1 MKKKTLAVL
10 SAVMIMAMS
19 SMTVFA
25 ASPTVGTTEVPEA
38 GQTAMT
44 SVEATGTPEE
54 YAAKTAASDGYA
66 VKAVSQQTASAA
78 AVAVQNNVLNH
89 LAAIGNA
96 LGNSNVVA
104 AATDSTAVV
113 SAKILSTVDV
123 SATSA
128 AKDANGNYN
137 VTLGNTGISAGDVIV
152 VLHYNGSAWEVIIPT
167 AVADGA
173 IAFTTS
179 SLSPFVIVKLD
190 IAAATMSPQ
199 TGDAA
204 PMAIVF
210 IMVGL
215 TGAAICGRK
224 VFA

>member
-1 MKKKTLAVL
+1 MKKKTLAIL

-44 SVEATGTPEE
+44 SVEATATPAE
-54 YAAKTAASDGYA
+54 YAASTAASEGYA

-78 AVAVQNNVLNH
+78 VVAVQNSILNH

-96 LGNSNVVA
+96 LGNSTIAA
-104 AATDSTAVV
+104 AATDSTARV
-113 SAKILSTVDV
+113 SAKVLSAVDV

-128 AKDANGNYN
+128 VKDANGNYN
-137 VTLGNTGISAGDVIV
+137 VTLGNAAISAGDAIV

-190 IAAATMSPQ
+190 VTEATMSPQ
-199 TGDAA
+199 TGDMA
-204 PMAIVF
+204 PMVAV
-210 IMVGL
+210 IMLVGL
-215 TGAAICGRK
+215 TGAAICGKK

>member
-1 MKKKTLAVL
+1 MKKKTLAIL

-25 ASPTVGTTEVPEA
+25 ASPTVGTTEVPEE
-38 GQTAMT
+38 GQTATT
-44 SVEATGTPEE
+44 SVEATATPAE
-54 YAAKTAASDGYA
+54 YAASTAASEGYA

-78 AVAVQNNVLNH
+78 AVAVQNSILNH
-89 LAAIGNA
+89 LTAIGNA
-96 LGNSNVVA
+96 LGNSAIVS
-104 AATDSTAVV
+104 AATDSTARV
-113 SAKILSTVDV
+113 SAKVLSAVDV
-123 SATSA
+123 TATSA
-128 AKDANGNYN
+128 VKDANGNYN
-137 VTLGNTGISAGDVIV
+137 VTLGNTGISAGDAIV

-190 IAAATMSPQ
+190 VTAATMSPQ
-199 TGDAA
+199 TGDMA
-204 PMAIVF
+204 PMAAVVIL
-210 IMVGL
+210 VGL